1 MVGWYDKLR
10 EVVRLA
16 ERILAARRAQG
27 WSQEELAQQSGLSL
41 RTIQRIENGESK
53 PRLHSLRV
61 LAETLGLPLTD
72 LTEEKSA
79 ASCSAEVD
87 WAALWRVNFIS
98 ALSALLPPLNIAI
111 PLFLQRRLQ
120 LSGQTLRASQR
131 IVSLHILWTILLFL
145 AFVVAPYLSLYFT
158 GQVNVGHFPLLLAV
172 HFGGVFV
179 IFLLAFR
186 FSRWIKQENLSQ
198 LLRLPSL
205 LGK

>member
-1 MVGWYDKLR
+1 M
-10 EVVRLA
+10 RLA
-16 ERILAARRAQG
+16 ERILAARRAKG

-41 RTIQRIENGESK
+41 RTVQRIENGESK

-61 LAETLGLPLTD
+61 LAETLALPLTD
-72 LTEEKSA
+72 LTEERSE
-79 ASCSAEVD
+79 SSGPAEID
-87 WAALWRVNFIS
+87 WAVLWRINFIS
-98 ALSALLPPLNIAI
+98 ALAALLPPLNIAI

-120 LSGQTLRASQR
+120 LDDQTLRASQR
-131 IVSLHILWTILLFL
+131 IVSLHILWSILLLL
-145 AFVVAPYLSLYFT
+145 AIIIAPYLSFYLT

-179 IFLLAFR
+179 VFLVAFR
-186 FSRWIKQENLSQ
+186 LSRWIREENLSE